1 MNNLSM
7 LESLQSMAT
16 VDMSDGDAVNRM
28 EAKAKWKACVISK
41 LDHTP
46 QQPGCIK
53 ILRFFCDVILTNL
66 LVGRVAPQKFDIRA
80 HHPK

>member
-1 MNNLSM
+1 MIAGSRSAGGCEFDL
-7 LESLQSMAT
+7 A
-16 VDMSDGDAVNRM
+16 VDREGSPRVERIEMVGLVA
-28 EAKAKWKACVISK
+28 
-41 LDHTP
+41 